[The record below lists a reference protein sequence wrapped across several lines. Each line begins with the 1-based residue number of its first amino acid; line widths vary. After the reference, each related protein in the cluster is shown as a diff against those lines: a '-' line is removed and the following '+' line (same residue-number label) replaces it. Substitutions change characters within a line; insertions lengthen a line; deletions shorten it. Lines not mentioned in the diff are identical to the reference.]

1 MMAKNMANDFSRV
14 RELFYRTVGDQAET
28 ADLQG
33 LLSHAFGTF
42 QERYLVS
49 NTGVSPKLFTYKGEN
64 GLGTLSLR
72 LLSRYGRTEVTALTI
87 KGATEN
93 LDAVLDEL
101 WGEVELFYNGLH
113 ISALSAM
120 PSSLHSL
127 LKELARSDPAKV
139 VTLDKAS
146 FYLSP
151 GKEENILKNARFS
164 IPQDDHDDS
173 GTKRFS
179 PLYELADLIN
189 VKSSYYHDNDPRQE
203 LIHESC
209 EIRPSKHSNRGK
221 FNFWYSIKIAND
233 QGMPTSL
240 LPKVEHKFNLIQSDF
255 GVLSFRRVRIKD
267 DSISP

>member
-1 MMAKNMANDFSRV
+1 MMAKNMANDFSRI
-14 RELFYRTVGDQAET
+14 RELFYRPVGDQADT

-49 NTGVSPKLFTYKGEN
+49 NIGVSPKLFTYKGEN

-72 LLSRYGRTEVTALTI
+72 LLSRYGRAEVTALTI

-93 LDAVLDEL
+93 LDAVLDGL
-101 WGEVELFYNGLH
+101 WGDVELFYNDLG
-113 ISALSAM
+113 ISAL
-120 PSSLHSL
+120 PSSLHVL
-127 LKELARSDPAKV
+127 QKELAGSDPAKV
-139 VTLDKAS
+139 ATVDQAS
-146 FYLSP
+146 FYLAPS
-151 GKEENILKNARFS
+151 KEENILKNARFS

-189 VKSSYYHDNDPRQE
+189 VKSSYYHDNKPSQE

-209 EIRPSKHSNRGK
+209 EIRPQETGK
-221 FNFWYSIKIAND
+221 FNFAYCIKVATD
-233 QGMPTSL
+233 QGMPISL
-240 LPKVEHKFNLIQSDF
+240 LPKIEHKFNLIQSDF
-255 GVLSFRRVRIKD
+255 GLLSFRRVRIKD
-267 DSISP
+267 DGVSP

>member
-1 MMAKNMANDFSRV
+1 MVKGFSDFSRT

-28 ADLQG
+28 ADLQE

-49 NTGVSPKLFTYKGEN
+49 STGVSPKLFTYKGET
-64 GLGTLSLR
+64 GIGSLSLR
-72 LLSRYGRTEVTALTI
+72 LLSRYGRAELTALTI

-93 LDAVLDEL
+93 LNAILDGL
-101 WGEVELFYNGLH
+101 RGEVELFYNGLH
-113 ISALSAM
+113 ISALSAL
-120 PSSLHSL
+120 PSLRFL
-127 LKELARSDPAKV
+127 QKELVRSNPAKV
-139 VTLDKAS
+139 VTVNKAS

-151 GKEENILKNARFS
+151 GKEENILKNVRFS

-189 VKSSYYHDNDPRQE
+189 VKASYYHGHNPSQE

-209 EIRPSKHSNRGK
+209 EIRSSKHSQQGK
-221 FNFWYSIKIAND
+221 FNFAYSIKIAND

-255 GVLSFRRVRIKD
+255 EILSFRRVRIKD